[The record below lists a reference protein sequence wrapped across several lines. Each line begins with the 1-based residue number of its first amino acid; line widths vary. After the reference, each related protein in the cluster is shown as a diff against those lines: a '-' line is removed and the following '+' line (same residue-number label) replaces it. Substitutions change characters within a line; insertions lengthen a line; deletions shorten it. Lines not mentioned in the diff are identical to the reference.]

1 MSEFNEP
8 MDLGIPIKNEAL
20 TEELEKD
27 LVDYQPDEVDKIR
40 VVLYK
45 DGKVFDSFSIKAKP
59 KSKLCQRL
67 VKVVDAIRAKRD
79 GR

>member
-8 MDLGIPIKNEAL
+8 MDLNITIKNEAL
-20 TEELEKD
+20 TEELEKA
-27 LVDYQPDEVDKIR
+27 LVDYQPNEVDKIR

-45 DGKVFDSFSIKAKP
+45 DGKVFDSFSIKAQP